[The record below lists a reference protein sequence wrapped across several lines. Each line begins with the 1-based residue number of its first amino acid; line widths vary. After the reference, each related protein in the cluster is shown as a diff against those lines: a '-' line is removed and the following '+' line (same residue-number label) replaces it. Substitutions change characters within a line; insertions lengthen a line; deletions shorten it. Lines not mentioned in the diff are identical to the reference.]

1 MKIFRLPS
9 SAARVGDFAEELDML
24 QSFPGPLAQWKRRM
38 LARHIDGKMTS
49 TSKRNNDHKEPRFVR
64 EDAVGFYGGHNPS
77 GRIRILKF

>member
-1 MKIFRLPS
+1 MG
-9 SAARVGDFAEELDML
+9 RVGDFAEELDML
-24 QSFPGPLAQWKRRM
+24 QSFPGPLVQWKRRM
-38 LARHIDGKMTS
+38 MARHSSGKM